1 MRKIFIL
8 LFILF
13 LGYSKTY
20 SQSISCQELFETV
33 LNNYDDI
40 QSVSCYGSKM
50 LAKVDY
56 YTLRNNGFVVAY
68 IKSNDYD
75 FKGRPYIFCG
85 ISNVTWIYFKSEAII
100 EGSWGKSFNKYI
112 MDYKCNCY

>member
-1 MRKIFIL
+1 MRNIVVL
-8 LFILF
+8 VFILF
-13 LGYSKTY
+13 FGYSKSY

-33 LNNYDDI
+33 VNNYYDK
-40 QSVSCYGSKM
+40 QSVNCYGSTM
-50 LAKVDY
+50 LVKVEY

-75 FKGRPYIFCG
+75 FRGKPYIFCG
-85 ISNVTWIYFKSEAII
+85 VSSMTWIYFKSEAMV

-112 MDYKCNCY
+112 MDHTCNCY